1 MDPVQSEATTTI
13 VEETKT
19 ETEVEIQA
27 KYGFAIEET
36 E

>member
-1 MDPVQSEATTTI
+1 MDPVMSEVTSTV

-19 ETEVEIQA
+19 ETEAEIQA